1 MSPMPSQG
9 AAPRTLLFTG
19 KGGVGKT
26 TVAAATAVH
35 CARRGHKTL
44 VLSTDA
50 AHSLADAFSMPLGA
64 QPTEIE
70 TGLYGLQVDP
80 RARLELHWRHLQH
93 HLLAALDDLGID
105 RVAAEELTVLPAA
118 EEVLALLELRDRVAE
133 GRWDIVVVDCAPTA
147 ETLRLLA
154 LPEALDGYLRRALPV
169 GQRVA
174 RAVRAGSR
182 GGADPVLASVNRL
195 AAELGDVRAVLTH
208 PATGVRLVLTPDSV
222 VLAEA
227 RRTQTALG
235 LFGYG
240 VEAVVVNRLVPDGDD
255 PWRAA
260 RAAGEREVLAAVA
273 ESFAPLPIL
282 TGPHTLTEPVGCT
295 ALAGFADEMYGPVG
309 RPLRHDP
316 LPIADHPPM
325 SEVVAAGDGYE
336 LRLALPLA
344 AKSQI
349 DLSRRGDD
357 LVVVVGANRR
367 VLTLPSGLRRCRVTG
382 ARLVD
387 GVLRVGFEP
396 DPDLWRP

>member
-1 MSPMPSQG
+1 MPSQV

-26 TVAAATAVH
+26 TVAAATALH
-35 CARRGHKTL
+35 SARRGHKTL

-50 AHSLADAFSMPLGA
+50 AHSLADAFAMPLGA

-80 RARLELHWRHLQH
+80 RAQLDLHWRHLQH
-93 HLLAALDDLGID
+93 HLLAALDDLGVD

-118 EEVLALLELRDRVAE
+118 EEVLALLELRDRVGE
-133 GRWDIVVVDCAPTA
+133 GRWDVVVVDCAPTA

-169 GQRVA
+169 GRRVA

-195 AAELGDVRAVLTH
+195 AAELGDVRGVLTH

-235 LFGYG
+235 LFGYR

-282 TGPHTLTEPVGCT
+282 VGPHTLTEPVGCP
-295 ALAGFADEMYGPVG
+295 ALAGVADDLYGPVG
-309 RPLRHDP
+309 EPLRHDP
-316 LPIADHPPM
+316 LPVADQPPM
-325 SEVVAAGDGYE
+325 TEVVAAGTGYE

-344 AKSQI
+344 EKSQI

-357 LVVVVGANRR
+357 LVVVVGAHRR
-367 VLTLPSGLRRCRVTG
+367 VLGLPSGLRRCTVTG
-382 ARLVD
+382 ARLIE
-387 GVLRVGFEP
+387 GVLRVEFEP